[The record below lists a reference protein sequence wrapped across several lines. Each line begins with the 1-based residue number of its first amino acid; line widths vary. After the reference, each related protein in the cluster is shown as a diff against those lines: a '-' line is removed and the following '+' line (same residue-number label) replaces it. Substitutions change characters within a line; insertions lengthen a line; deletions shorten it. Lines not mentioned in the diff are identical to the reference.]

1 MTISHMTVSHIID
14 EKIENVYMYSLA
26 RRLFATESQINEMNC
41 DNDLYLIDAKYLG
54 GVYIQG

>member
-1 MTISHMTVSHIID
+1 MK
-14 EKIENVYMYSLA
+14 KIENVYMYSLA

>member
-1 MTISHMTVSHIID
+1 MSTCILLPDDYLLPSH
-14 EKIENVYMYSLA
+14 KL
-26 RRLFATESQINEMNC
+26 QINEMNY